1 MLLLNLL
8 FFHFIPLVTLFNL
21 IVYFLFSFM
30 LLTVGLHS
38 VYLVTSL
45 FITLPLFITFVFL
58 SHFVLL
64 LLHDN
69 FLPLES

>member
-1 MLLLNLL
+1 MKEALLRLIEVSFLGKFILSL
-8 FFHFIPLVTLFNL
+8 FL
-21 IVYFLFSFM
+21 I
-30 LLTVGLHS
+30 TC
-38 VYLVTSL
+38 L

-69 FLPLES
+69 FPRDK